1 MASNR
6 AVALRAYRNLL
17 QAQRQTFGSDL
28 VTLQAARAKTH
39 TEFNNYRNESDPAV
53 VEEKINLAN
62 QVASIL
68 RSNIVQGVRKEEKD
82 DVYQLKFHSGIELGD
97 NDSIRNAKGSHRKN
111 KKKDTAAA
119 TGCCGGQ

>member
-1 MASNR
+1 MATNR
-6 AVALRAYRNLL
+6 AVALRAYKNLL

-28 VTLQAARAKTH
+28 VTLQAARAKTYN
-39 TEFNNYRNESDPAV
+39 EFNNYKNESDPAV

-68 RSNIVQGVRKEEKD
+68 RSNIVQGVRKEQKD
-82 DVYQLKFHSGIELGD
+82 DIYQLKFHSGIELGD
-97 NDSIRNAKGSHRKN
+97 NDSIRKAKGSH
-111 KKKDTAAA
+111 KKSKKSAAA